1 MKFKSI
7 NQIKEIRKSCK
18 VINNKN
24 SPQNK
29 SNILKRGK
37 GTDGDWWKTT
47 LDMLI
52 DSSADLDKIEE
63 THIKS
68 DTDLADQP
76 TTTPAE

>member
-1 MKFKSI
+1 
-7 NQIKEIRKSCK
+7 
-18 VINNKN
+18 
-24 SPQNK
+24 
-29 SNILKRGK
+29 
-37 GTDGDWWKTT
+37 
-47 LDMLI
+47 MLI